1 MLFSIEVLIELS
13 CRAFRALEDR
23 NQYRMCAVEFPE
35 LWRPE
40 LDAFLNRNLHRTE
53 LSILESS
60 GIPKSIHNVLW
71 SSQSS
76 GGLRSMLFFLE
87 NS

>member
-40 LDAFLNRNLHRTE
+40 LDAFLNRNLYTTE
-53 LSILESS
+53 LSSL
-60 GIPKSIHNVLW
+60 
-71 SSQSS
+71 
-76 GGLRSMLFFLE
+76 
-87 NS
+87 